1 MKKVLRC
8 GTLFS
13 AQDKTV
19 KKDMAV
25 VVDGEKI
32 AEVMPWAS
40 FTGTD
45 VEVIDLSD
53 KFVTPGLIDMHAH
66 VVMDGQVDPFN
77 EMLYTT
83 HGASTIEGIF
93 RAQRDLLAGFT
104 TIRDAGG
111 CRTGDALAIRD
122 AIRAGKID
130 GPRMVASGPFL
141 VTTAAANLYEDG
153 AWIFDGPDEAR
164 RAARKAVAS
173 GIDQLKHLGIGHV
186 TLEEMKALV
195 EVARDTNKI
204 IAIHATDK
212 LTIRKAA
219 EAGPTTIEHGN
230 EIDEE
235 SLEWMIRN
243 GTALIP
249 TFCPYY
255 FCAEHAED
263 VLHRTPEMA
272 AATRRRYEIH
282 ASHLPWLMKSG
293 LTIGFGADT
302 GATLTKHGKQAFE
315 MELMHRNGMP
325 EADILYAA
333 TATNARLLRLESEI
347 GTIEA
352 GKCADIAAFAGDP
365 LKDIRLMQDCRF
377 VMRNGHVYKN
387 DGAAS
392 KLKPAL

>member
-8 GTLFS
+8 GTLFT
-13 AQDKTV
+13 AQDKNV
-19 KKDMAV
+19 QKDMAV

-32 AEVMPWAS
+32 VEVLPWAS

-53 KFVTPGLIDMHAH
+53 RFVTPGLIDMHAH

-104 TIRDAGG
+104 TIRDCGG

-164 RAARKAVAS
+164 RAARKAIAS
-173 GIDQLKHLGIGHV
+173 GVDQLKHLGIGHV

-195 EVARDTNKI
+195 EVAQDTNKLI
-204 IAIHATDK
+204 SIHATDK
-212 LTIRKAA
+212 VTIRKAA
-219 EAGPTTIEHGN
+219 EAGPTTIEHGI
-230 EIDEE
+230 EINEE
-235 SLEWMIRN
+235 SVEWMIRN

-249 TFCPYY
+249 TYCPYY

-263 VLHRTPEMA
+263 VLHRTPEQA

-333 TATNARLLRLESEI
+333 TATNARLLKLDSEI

-352 GKCADIAAFAGDP
+352 GKCADIAAFAGNP
-365 LKDIRLMQDCRF
+365 LKDIRLMQDCKF

-387 DGAAS
+387 DGETA

>member
-1 MKKVLRC
+1 
-8 GTLFS
+8 
-13 AQDKTV
+13 
-19 KKDMAV
+19 
-25 VVDGEKI
+25 
-32 AEVMPWAS
+32 
-40 FTGTD
+40 
-45 VEVIDLSD
+45 
-53 KFVTPGLIDMHAH
+53 
-66 VVMDGQVDPFN
+66 
-77 EMLYTT
+77 
-83 HGASTIEGIF
+83 
-93 RAQRDLLAGFT
+93 
-104 TIRDAGG
+104 
-111 CRTGDALAIRD
+111 
-122 AIRAGKID
+122 
-130 GPRMVASGPFL
+130 MVASGPFL

-173 GIDQLKHLGIGHV
+173 GVDQLKHLGIGHV